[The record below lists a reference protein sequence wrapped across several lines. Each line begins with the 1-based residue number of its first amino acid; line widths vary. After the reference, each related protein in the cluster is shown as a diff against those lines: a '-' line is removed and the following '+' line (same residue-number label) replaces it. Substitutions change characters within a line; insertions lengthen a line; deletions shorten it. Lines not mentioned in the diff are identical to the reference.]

1 MFSYF
6 SYLILLSMFSHGIYS
21 ITFEW
26 FILKCFAVFMEV
38 ERFGQKKKKK
48 GRKPINKTLK
58 SRDIQT

>member
-48 GRKPINKTLK
+48 EGNQLIKP
-58 SRDIQT
+58 